1 MILKGA
7 NVMVLINPA
16 AAMIIFIGTIAALV
30 NSFPGSEIKRL
41 PKIFGA
47 LMRTEEQDVAGI
59 IEKIV
64 ELANL
69 ARRDGVLALESSV
82 EGLENPFLKKGLEMV
97 VDGADPEQIREIMEN
112 EIVGI
117 EERHRTAAQM
127 LKTAGAAAPT
137 LGVLGAV
144 IGLIGALGNLNDV
157 DALGHMISAAFVAT
171 IYGIFLGYVLL
182 VPFGSRLTS
191 KSAIEVQTM
200 MIIIEGVMAIQA
212 GQTPKTIEQKLSSLI
227 EPEKRSSNECRIC
240 LISKKV
246 ILVPMR
252 NVKHLQINAHF
263 FQIGRIPHAR
273 FFS

>member
-1 MILKGA
+1 MDIFLIVGIILGFVSVVVGMILKGA

-30 NSFPGSEIKRL
+30 NSFPGSEIRRL

-47 LMRTEEQDVAGI
+47 LMRNDKENVTGI

-82 EGLENPFLKKGLEMV
+82 EGLEMV
-97 VDGADPEQIREIMEN
+97 VDGVDPEQIREIMEN

-171 IYGIFLGYVLL
+171 IYGIFLGYVIL

-191 KSAIEVQTM
+191 KSAIEVQSM

-212 GQTPKTIEQKLSSLI
+212 GQTPKTIEQKLNSLI
-227 EPEKRSSNECRIC
+227 EPGKRSSNDE
-240 LISKKV
+240 
-246 ILVPMR
+246 
-252 NVKHLQINAHF
+252 
-263 FQIGRIPHAR
+263 
-273 FFS
+273 

>member
-1 MILKGA
+1 MDIFLIVGIILGFVSVVVGMILKGA

-47 LMRTEEQDVAGI
+47 LMRNEEQDVAGI

-82 EGLENPFLKKGLEMV
+82 EGLENPYMKKGLEMV
-97 VDGADPEQIREIMEN
+97 VDGVDPEQIREIMEN

-212 GQTPKTIEQKLSSLI
+212 VL
-227 EPEKRSSNECRIC
+227 
-240 LISKKV
+240 
-246 ILVPMR
+246 
-252 NVKHLQINAHF
+252 
-263 FQIGRIPHAR
+263 
-273 FFS
+273 

>member
-1 MILKGA
+1 MDIFLIVGIILGFVSVVVGMILKGA

-47 LMRTEEQDVAGI
+47 LMRNEEQDVAGI
-59 IEKIV
+59 IGKIV

-82 EGLENPFLKKGLEMV
+82 EGLENPFMKKGLEMV
-97 VDGADPEQIREIMEN
+97 VDGVDPEQIREIMEN

-212 GQTPKTIEQKLSSLI
+212 GQTPKNIEQKLNSLI
-227 EPEKRSSNECRIC
+227 EPGKRSSNDE
-240 LISKKV
+240 
-246 ILVPMR
+246 
-252 NVKHLQINAHF
+252 
-263 FQIGRIPHAR
+263 
-273 FFS
+273 

>member
-1 MILKGA
+1 MDIFLIVGIILGFVSVVVGMTLKGA
-7 NVMVLINPA
+7 NVMVLINP
-16 AAMIIFIGTIAALV
+16 
-30 NSFPGSEIKRL
+30 FPGSEIRRL

-47 LMRTEEQDVAGI
+47 LMRNDKENVTGI

-82 EGLENPFLKKGLEMV
+82 EGLENPFMKKGLEMV
-97 VDGADPEQIREIMEN
+97 VDGVDPEQIREIMEN

-171 IYGIFLGYVLL
+171 IYGIFLGYVIL

-191 KSAIEVQTM
+191 KSAIEVQSM

-212 GQTPKTIEQKLSSLI
+212 GQTPKTIEQKLNSLI
-227 EPEKRSSNECRIC
+227 EPGKRSSNDE
-240 LISKKV
+240 
-246 ILVPMR
+246 
-252 NVKHLQINAHF
+252 
-263 FQIGRIPHAR
+263 
-273 FFS
+273 

>member
-1 MILKGA
+1 MDIFLIVGIILGFVSVVVGMILKGA

-47 LMRTEEQDVAGI
+47 LMRNEEQDVAGI

-82 EGLENPFLKKGLEMV
+82 EGLENPFMKKGLEMV
-97 VDGADPEQIREIMEN
+97 VDGVDPEQIREIMEN

-212 GQTPKTIEQKLSSLI
+212 GQTPKNIEQKLNSLI
-227 EPEKRSSNECRIC
+227 EPGKRSSNDE
-240 LISKKV
+240 
-246 ILVPMR
+246 
-252 NVKHLQINAHF
+252 
-263 FQIGRIPHAR
+263 
-273 FFS
+273 

>member
-1 MILKGA
+1 MDIFLIVGIILGFVSVVVGMILKGA

-47 LMRTEEQDVAGI
+47 LMRNEEQDVAGI

-82 EGLENPFLKKGLEMV
+82 EGLENPYMKKGLEMV
-97 VDGADPEQIREIMEN
+97 VDGVDPEQIREIMEN

-171 IYGIFLGYVLL
+171 IYGIFLGYVIL

-191 KSAIEVQTM
+191 KSAIEVQSM

-212 GQTPKTIEQKLSSLI
+212 GQTPKNIEQKLNSLI
-227 EPEKRSSNECRIC
+227 EPRKRSSNDE
-240 LISKKV
+240 
-246 ILVPMR
+246 
-252 NVKHLQINAHF
+252 
-263 FQIGRIPHAR
+263 
-273 FFS
+273 

>member
-1 MILKGA
+1 MDIFLIVGIILGFVSVVVGMILKGA

-47 LMRTEEQDVAGI
+47 LMRNEEQDVAGI

-82 EGLENPFLKKGLEMV
+82 EGLENPYMKKGLEMV
-97 VDGADPEQIREIMEN
+97 VDGVDPEQIREIMEN

-171 IYGIFLGYVLL
+171 IYGIFLGYVIL

-191 KSAIEVQTM
+191 KSAIEVQSM

-212 GQTPKTIEQKLSSLI
+212 GQTPKNIEQKLNSLI
-227 EPEKRSSNECRIC
+227 EPGKRSSNDE
-240 LISKKV
+240 
-246 ILVPMR
+246 
-252 NVKHLQINAHF
+252 
-263 FQIGRIPHAR
+263 
-273 FFS
+273 

>member
-1 MILKGA
+1 MDIFLIVGIILGFVSVVVGMILKGA

-30 NSFPGSEIKRL
+30 NSFPGSEIRRL

-47 LMRTEEQDVAGI
+47 LMRNDKENVTGI

-82 EGLENPFLKKGLEMV
+82 EGLENPFMKKGLEMV
-97 VDGADPEQIREIMEN
+97 VDGVDPEQIREIMEN

-171 IYGIFLGYVLL
+171 IYGIFLGYVIL

-191 KSAIEVQTM
+191 KSAIEVQSM

-212 GQTPKTIEQKLSSLI
+212 GQTPKTIEQKLNSLI
-227 EPEKRSSNECRIC
+227 VPGKRSSNDE
-240 LISKKV
+240 
-246 ILVPMR
+246 
-252 NVKHLQINAHF
+252 
-263 FQIGRIPHAR
+263 
-273 FFS
+273 

>member
-1 MILKGA
+1 MDIFLIVGIILGFVSVVVGMILKGA

-30 NSFPGSEIKRL
+30 NSFPGSEIRRL

-47 LMRTEEQDVAGI
+47 LMRNDKENVTGI

-82 EGLENPFLKKGLEMV
+82 EGLENPFMKKGLEMV
-97 VDGADPEQIREIMEN
+97 VDGVDPEQIREIMEN

-171 IYGIFLGYVLL
+171 IYGIFLGYVIL

-191 KSAIEVQTM
+191 KSAIEVQSM

-212 GQTPKTIEQKLSSLI
+212 GQTPKTIEQKLNSLI
-227 EPEKRSSNECRIC
+227 EPGKRSSNDE
-240 LISKKV
+240 
-246 ILVPMR
+246 
-252 NVKHLQINAHF
+252 
-263 FQIGRIPHAR
+263 
-273 FFS
+273 

>member
-1 MILKGA
+1 MDIFLIVGIILGFVSVVVGMILKGA

-47 LMRTEEQDVAGI
+47 LMRNEEQDVAGI

-82 EGLENPFLKKGLEMV
+82 EGLENPYMKKGLEMV
-97 VDGADPEQIREIMEN
+97 VDGVDPEQIREIMEN

-212 GQTPKTIEQKLSSLI
+212 GQTPKNIEQKLNSLI
-227 EPEKRSSNECRIC
+227 EPGKRSSNDE
-240 LISKKV
+240 
-246 ILVPMR
+246 
-252 NVKHLQINAHF
+252 
-263 FQIGRIPHAR
+263 
-273 FFS
+273 

>member
-1 MILKGA
+1 MDIFLIVGIILGFVSVVVGMILKGA

-47 LMRTEEQDVAGI
+47 LMRNEEQDVAGI

-82 EGLENPFLKKGLEMV
+82 EGLENPFMKKGLEMV
-97 VDGADPEQIREIMEN
+97 VDGVDPEQIREIMEN

-200 MIIIEGVMAIQA
+200 MIIIEGVMSIQA
-212 GQTPKTIEQKLSSLI
+212 GQTPKNIEQKLNSLI
-227 EPEKRSSNECRIC
+227 EPGKRSSNDE
-240 LISKKV
+240 
-246 ILVPMR
+246 
-252 NVKHLQINAHF
+252 
-263 FQIGRIPHAR
+263 
-273 FFS
+273 